1 MTVGVVGTGHVGL
14 ITCLSLASVGHRVTG
29 YDVDRSKVKVLME
42 GRMPF
47 HEPGIQDALEKEV
60 AAGRLSFADEI
71 AQAVAGADVVFICV
85 GTPTRASG
93 QANLLAVERAARDIA
108 EQATGPLVV
117 VEKSTVPAGTS
128 THVERTLARERPDL
142 VGSLELLSNPEFLRE
157 GRALQDA
164 MHPERILVGG
174 SSPRAFEVMRRLY
187 RPFLDAG
194 VPLIETDITSAELS
208 KHASNAFLALKISYT
223 NALARLCEA
232 SGADIEAVARVLGSD
247 PRIGPEFLAAGL
259 GFGGYCLPKDLAAFE
274 HMSERLGYPFP
285 LLAEVARI
293 NEEAIQAAM
302 SKIRDVVWNLEGKRV
317 ALLGLSFKPDTD
329 DVRFSPALAL
339 ARDLIAEGAAV
350 IGFDP
355 VAGAAAQ
362 NEVPE
367 LELAADPYEAAEGA
381 SCVVVC
387 TAWEELLEL
396 DLDELGKRMTAKN
409 LVDGRNLLDGPAA
422 VAAGFTY
429 RAMGRPDPSDAP
441 P

>member
-1 MTVGVVGTGHVGL
+1 
-14 ITCLSLASVGHRVTG
+14 
-29 YDVDRSKVKVLME
+29 
-42 GRMPF
+42 
-47 HEPGIQDALEKEV
+47 
-60 AAGRLSFADEI
+60 
-71 AQAVAGADVVFICV
+71 
-85 GTPTRASG
+85 
-93 QANLLAVERAARDIA
+93 
-108 EQATGPLVV
+108 
-117 VEKSTVPAGTS
+117 
-128 THVERTLARERPDL
+128 
-142 VGSLELLSNPEFLRE
+142 
-157 GRALQDA
+157 
-164 MHPERILVGG
+164 
-174 SSPRAFEVMRRLY
+174 
-187 RPFLDAG
+187 
-194 VPLIETDITSAELS
+194 
-208 KHASNAFLALKISYT
+208 
-223 NALARLCEA
+223 
-232 SGADIEAVARVLGSD
+232 
-247 PRIGPEFLAAGL
+247 
-259 GFGGYCLPKDLAAFE
+259 
-274 HMSERLGYPFP
+274 
-285 LLAEVARI
+285 VARI

-367 LELAADPYEAAEGA
+367 LQLAADPYEAAEGA

-387 TAWEELLEL
+387 TAWEELREL
-396 DLDELGKRMTAKN
+396 DLDELGKRMIAKN